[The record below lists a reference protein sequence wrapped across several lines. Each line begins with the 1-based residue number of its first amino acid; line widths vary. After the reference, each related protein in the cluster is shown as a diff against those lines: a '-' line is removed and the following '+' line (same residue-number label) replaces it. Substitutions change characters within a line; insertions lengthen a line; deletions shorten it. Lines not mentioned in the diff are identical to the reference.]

1 VTKRALWLA
10 AFASLVAC
18 ARPPYVSP
26 AGNGVVV
33 HNARIGVYTKE
44 VVTKKDPDTL
54 MADDATICRVSP
66 DVYRSTRLHTMVQ
79 CNWQ

>member
-1 VTKRALWLA
+1 MTKRALSLA
-10 AFASLVAC
+10 AFSLLVAC
-18 ARPPYVSP
+18 ARPPYVSS

-66 DVYRSTRLHTMVQ
+66 DVYSSTRLHTMVQ